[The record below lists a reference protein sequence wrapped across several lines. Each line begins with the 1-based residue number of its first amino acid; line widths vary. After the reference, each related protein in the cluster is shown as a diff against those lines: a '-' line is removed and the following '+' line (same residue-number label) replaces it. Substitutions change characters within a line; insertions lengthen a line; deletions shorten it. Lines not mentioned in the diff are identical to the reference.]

1 MNLTF
6 AIKSQARSVSVDLVH
21 DPEWEKFVMA
31 SACYEPEV
39 VNAMI
44 RFVRPGDYVIDAGAN
59 LGFFTV
65 MLSKLVGEEGEVLAF
80 EPDPKFLAQLHANLE
95 LNDCKNV
102 QTFDKVLWHTD
113 EDIGFHLNELGGYS
127 SVLHYS
133 CGTIKS
139 MNVTARSLDSF
150 IDDAPKFRLI
160 KIDCEGSEERI
171 LHGAEQMLLR
181 GIDFVIVEM
190 NPHLMPHM
198 RTTEKMIRDYMSEL
212 GYQMFLLNPYGDA
225 PRPIGPDEVLI
236 ETGYDEDYPLNVLFS
251 TETKVNEAWAPETPR

>member
-1 MNLTF
+1 MKLTF
-6 AIKSQARSVSVDLVH
+6 DVKAQGKGVAINLIE
-21 DPEWEKFVMA
+21 DPEWE
-31 SACYEPEV
+31 SWLLSNSCYEPEV

-44 RFVRPGDYVIDAGAN
+44 RFVRPGDFVIDAGAN

-65 MLSKLVGEEGEVLAF
+65 MLSKLVGDAGEVLAF
-80 EPDPKFLAQLHANLE
+80 EPDPKFLARLKANLE

-133 CGTIKS
+133 CGTTAS

-150 IDDAPKFRLI
+150 IEDAPKFRLI
-160 KIDCEGSEERI
+160 KIDCEGAEERV
-171 LHGAEQMLLR
+171 LHGAEQMLIR
-181 GIDFVIVEM
+181 GVDFVIAEM

-198 RTTEKMIRDYMSEL
+198 GTSEKMIRDYMAEL
-212 GYQMFLLNPYGDA
+212 GYQFFLLNP
-225 PRPIGPDEVLI
+225 PRD
-236 ETGYDEDYPLNVLFS
+236 
-251 TETKVNEAWAPETPR
+251 R